1 MRTMCTIRSH
11 YATPGAFAA
20 VLTRR
25 SLLML
30 PALAVSAA
38 VGGLVGFWM
47 LNARDLDGSEP
58 IAEQGAYGWMV
69 RVLAN
74 GVILVAPSYAGLW
87 LAVRARRLG
96 GGRLALVAVAAHLGV
111 IALVWSLIAV
121 SN

>member
-1 MRTMCTIRSH
+1 MSPIRSH

-47 LNARDLDGSEP
+47 LSARDLDGSEP
-58 IAEQGAYGWMV
+58 IAEQGAYGWIV
-69 RVLAN
+69 RVLGN
-74 GVILVAPSYAGLW
+74 GIILAAPSYAGLW
-87 LAVRARRLG
+87 WAVRARRLG
-96 GGRLALVAVAAHLGV
+96 GGRLSLIAVAAHLGI
-111 IALVWSLIAV
+111 IAVVWTLIAV

>member
-1 MRTMCTIRSH
+1 MFAIRSH

-38 VGGLVGFWM
+38 VGGLIGFWM
-47 LNARDLDGSEP
+47 LSARDLDGSEP

-74 GVILVAPSYAGLW
+74 GIILVTPSYAGLW
-87 LAVRARRLG
+87 FAVRARRLG
-96 GGRLALVAVAAHLGV
+96 GGRLSLIAVAAHLG
-111 IALVWSLIAV
+111 IIGLVWTLIAI